1 MRNKSIVILG
11 DRPILILFS
20 NIQTQNQNPYRK
32 NMKFTLPLRLATA
45 ATVALTSIIPFNSA
59 RSAASFDEQLVEQSK
74 VIAIARPYG
83 NNKYDLLVVEQIPDK
98 NQCWSESGSNPAQ
111 VNPLL
116 LNFDFTG
123 HCRRAT
129 DSNGYSIRIDNRDYG
144 LNYLLSVAQR
154 NGELVLVGTPRT
166 GGPEIVVGRTRGM
179 GKGFM
184 KFVLEPGW
192 TFTKRA
198 FEGKELGHF
207 YFSGNGED
215 IIAAGGVLPPNHT
228 PGTGIAFR
236 DIGDDI
242 YKAEIEEAVSQK
254 FIAGFR
260 EDSTFRPQQPLTRE
274 QLVSMVIEAFK
285 TLPDV
290 KLNVSDGVTKSPYPD
305 VQASRWS
312 AAKIQWAQQNQIVS
326 GYPDGTF
333 QPTREVTRAELIAVL
348 QKASQYVQQQR
359 PSTAQLPAK
368 QASTKTTFS
377 DTNGHWA
384 EMLVNQMSAYCQVA
398 SPLNET
404 GTKFA
409 PNQPAFRNYSAA
421 ATLRMLDCLKG
432 TNNVTTSAK

>member
-1 MRNKSIVILG
+1 
-11 DRPILILFS
+11 
-20 NIQTQNQNPYRK
+20 
-32 NMKFTLPLRLATA
+32 MKFTLPLKLATV

-59 RSAASFDEQLVEQSK
+59 RSAASFDEQLIEQGR

-83 NNKYDLLVVEQIPDK
+83 DNKYDLLVVEQIPDK
-98 NQCWSESGSNPAQ
+98 NQCWSESGSNPVQ

-129 DSNGYSIRIDNRDYG
+129 DSNGYSLRIDGRDYG

-154 NGELVLVGTPRT
+154 NGELVLVGTPRM

-179 GKGFM
+179 SPGFM

-192 TFTKRA
+192 QFSKRA
-198 FEGKELGHF
+198 YDGKELGHF
-207 YFSGNGED
+207 YFSGNGEA
-215 IIAAGGVLPPNHT
+215 IVAAGGVLPPNHT
-228 PGTGIAFR
+228 PAPAIAFR
-236 DIGDDI
+236 DINDDI
-242 YKAEIEEAVSQK
+242 YKAEIEQAVAQK
-254 FIAGFR
+254 FIAGFK
-260 EDSTFRPQQPLTRE
+260 EDSTFRPQVALTRE
-274 QLVSMVIEAFK
+274 QLVSMVIEALK

-290 KLNVSDGVTKSPYPD
+290 KLNVSDRVSESPYPD

-312 AAKIQWAQQNQIVS
+312 AAKIQWAQNNQIVS

-333 QPTREVTRAELIAVL
+333 QPTKEVTRAESIAVL
-348 QKASQYVQQQR
+348 QKASQYAQAQR
-359 PSTAQLPAK
+359 TTTAQLPAE
-368 QASTKTTFS
+368 QASTSTKTFS

-404 GTKFA
+404 GTEFA
-409 PNQPAFRNYSAA
+409 PNQPALRNYSAA
-421 ATLRMLDCLKG
+421 ATLRMLNCLKG
-432 TNNVTTSAK
+432 SEQVTSTQ